1 MFKTIPSD
9 EEVIFLTPITVQSY
23 ARKSKEKSYA
33 QHTKTTM
40 DANQQPNV
48 KCELR
53 VPTENGAHPTQ
64 FVQNNAQKDSS
75 SANMKQLTLMDAQSN
90 QIVFTKGKTSST
102 YTAMDIAHQS
112 ASDQSL
118 WFHLDFRTMV
128 VNYHLCAKYLTNKML
143 LPKIFDSNR
152 FSIGLSSIT

>member
-1 MFKTIPSD
+1 MGKPSD

-48 KCELR
+48 KSELR

-64 FVQNNAQKDSS
+64 FVQNNVQKDSN
-75 SANMKQLTLMDAQSN
+75 SANMKQLTLMDVQSN
-90 QIVFTKGKTSST
+90 QIVFTKEKTMTT

-118 WFHLDFRTMV
+118 WCHLDIRQMV
-128 VNYHLCAKYLTNKML
+128 VNYNLCAKYLANKML

>member
-1 MFKTIPSD
+1 MFKTKPSD

-33 QHTKTTM
+33 QHTKTKM

-48 KCELR
+48 KSELR
-53 VPTENGAHPTQ
+53 VPTENGVHPTQ
-64 FVQNNAQKDSS
+64 FVQNNVQKDSN

-90 QIVFTKGKTSST
+90 PIVFTKEKTMST
-102 YTAMDIAHQS
+102 YTAKDIAHQS
-112 ASDQSL
+112 ASDQRL
-118 WFHLDFRTMV
+118 WCHLDIRKMV
-128 VNYHLCAKYLTNKML
+128 VNYHLRAKHLTNKML